1 VTLPGDEQ
9 AFLCHALAQ
18 LEPAA
23 REAFTTRMVEH
34 LQVIADPGPGDVNRA
49 LRVVWVGLW
58 TPPESIELRAT
69 SRWDR
74 DAPGFDRASKRA
86 W

>member
-18 LEPAA
+18 LSPDV
-23 REAFTTRMVEH
+23 RPVFTTRLVEH
-34 LQVIADPGPGDVNRA
+34 LQVIADPGPGDVDRA
-49 LRVVWVGLW
+49 LRAALVGLW
-58 TPPESIELRAT
+58 VPPETIELRAV
-69 SRWDR
+69 SRRDR

-86 W
+86 G